1 MTAKILVKLCSVLAT
16 CVYFPSL
23 VMLPQTCIIGSGKTF
38 EGLGTSA
45 KRFSLTAAESSGS
58 WLQDKLP

>member
-1 MTAKILVKLCSVLAT
+1 
-16 CVYFPSL
+16 
-23 VMLPQTCIIGSGKTF
+23 MLPQTCIIGSGKTF